1 MRTEI
6 ALATYIDEGFRPRV
20 TERAT
25 VAFRVIFDD
34 HQQVFEVSAEA
45 LKEYCDAASDGREDL
60 LAAFE
65 DAQFEILDVAE
76 AKVGSSDTNPI
87 LLTMADFKKAGH

>member
-1 MRTEI
+1 M
-6 ALATYIDEGFRPRV
+6 AMHIDEGFRPTV
-20 TERAT
+20 TARST

-34 HQQVFEVSAEA
+34 HQQVFEISAEA
-45 LKEYCDAASDGREDL
+45 LTEYCDAASDGREDL

-87 LLTMADFKKAGH
+87 LLTISDFKKAGH

>member
-1 MRTEI
+1 M
-6 ALATYIDEGFRPRV
+6 AKATYIDEGFRPGV
-20 TERAT
+20 TKRAT

-34 HQQVFEVSAEA
+34 RHQVFEVSAEA
-45 LKEYCDAASDGREDL
+45 LQEYCDAPSDDREDL

-65 DAQFEILDVAE
+65 DARFEILEIAE
-76 AKVGSSDTNPI
+76 TKVGSSDTNPI